1 MKKALLLV
9 SILSISV
16 FSTACINNFA
26 VQELNNKAKAYM
38 EHGDYQGAIERLKS
52 SIDLDDSVFES
63 HYNLAVAY
71 TNAEDY
77 VNAISAFKKAIE
89 LKPDFADGYYS
100 LAVAEESLVTA
111 INADEVEVN
120 ADGQF
125 VKPAQ
130 EDELEPV
137 AAEEENISDVKTLS
151 PAAQNAVNELLTD
164 AVANYN
170 KYLETAENPQ
180 DVEEVNSKVKALEFK
195 LSGQPADAA
204 PVQEEQQQ

>member
-26 VQELNNKAKAYM
+26 VQELNNKANAYM
-38 EHGDYQGAIERLKS
+38 EQGDYQGAIERLKS

-125 VKPAQ
+125 VKPSQ
-130 EDELEPV
+130 EAGFEPAV
-137 AAEEENISDVKTLS
+137 TEETVKAVKTLS

-180 DVEEVNSKVKALEFK
+180 DVEDVNSKVKALEFK

-204 PVQEEQQQ
+204 PVQEESQQ